1 MKKILLILILLI
13 SVFLIYLFNL
23 DQKIY
28 YLSLNTNNISDE
40 ENGDYVALV
49 SDYLES
55 SNKLEK
61 SITDFSKQDY
71 LVVDLTSDIKNNKS
85 IKIDNKKVTIKNALI
100 KADLLTISIG
110 MPEITNKLLLQK
122 DKNFDYYNYID
133 DLIKDMEDLFKT
145 IREYCKEDIF
155 VVGIYYPYQDYDKDL
170 VNLFSYYNDKLNNLS
185 QQYKLQYIDLYN
197 IFLENPSYLSD
208 NIKPSLKGYN
218 YISDQIIITINKTVL
233 KNS

>member
-28 YLSLNTNNISDE
+28 YLSLNTNNVSDE

-218 YISDQIIITINKTVL
+218 YISDQIIITINKTVA
-233 KNS
+233 NF